1 MLISRGEGPNWTFLS
16 SAEIYDPATGSF
28 SWTGSPSAA
37 LIARA
42 RVRLADGRVLVL
54 GGHRGRGAIF
64 LLT

>member
-1 MLISRGEGPNWTFLS
+1 MLISGGEGPNWTFLS

-64 LLT
+64 Y